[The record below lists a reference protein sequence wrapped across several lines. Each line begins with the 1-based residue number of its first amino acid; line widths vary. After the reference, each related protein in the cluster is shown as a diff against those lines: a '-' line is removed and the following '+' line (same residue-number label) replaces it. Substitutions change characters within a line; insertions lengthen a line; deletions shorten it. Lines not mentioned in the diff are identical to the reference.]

1 MESPDAVERT
11 QYLKRDRVHH
21 LKEAQRDKE
30 RLFSKALREKME
42 EDLDEQRKRR
52 QRDAVLIE
60 GLDGEVPEDDTRD
73 RDEQPDG
80 RQEAALSGEGDPAEE
95 TKQTEEDDTAASS
108 DSSAGEPDS
117 ESAEKADDAGA
128 NDRGPKRI
136 DLTA

>member
-30 RLFSKALREKME
+30 RPFSKALREKME

-60 GLDGEVPEDDTRD
+60 GLDGEAPEDDTGD
-73 RDEQPDG
+73 GDDQPDG
-80 RQEAALSGEGDPAEE
+80 RQEAATSGEGDLAKE
-95 TKQTEEDDTAASS
+95 TDENETARSS
-108 DSSAGEPDS
+108 G
-117 ESAEKADDAGA
+117 ESADEPGDESGDDADDDEATDAG
-128 NDRGPKRI
+128 PHRI